1 MHSSKRLA
9 RKMMWA
15 IPLISTQSLP
25 RPPSVL
31 NLDRS
36 TQSALGVM

>member
-15 IPLISTQSLP
+15 IPLISTQSLQ
-25 RPPSVL
+25 RPSVL